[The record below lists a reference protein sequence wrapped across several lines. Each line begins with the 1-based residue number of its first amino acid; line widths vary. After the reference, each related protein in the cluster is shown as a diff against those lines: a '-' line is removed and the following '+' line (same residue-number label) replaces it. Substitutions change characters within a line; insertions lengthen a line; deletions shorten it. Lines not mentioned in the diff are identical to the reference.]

1 MAARYSITSNGSPLL
16 DVTSAS
22 VAYTSGVMDISMD
35 TADVYIE
42 FFDSSGNPAT
52 PTAGQVF
59 IYGLPT
65 GTTWLAAYGSPI
77 DATKVTRPVAT
88 YTPPLLD
95 GLCIQAQAQFT
106 GITGATRASVTIY
119 KRGN

>member
-1 MAARYSITSNGSPLL
+1 MATRYTITSNGSPLL
-16 DVTSAS
+16 DVTSSS
-22 VAYTSGVMDISMD
+22 VSYNSGVMEV
-35 TADVYIE
+35 TADIGDVYVE
-42 FFDSSGNPAT
+42 FFDNAGAPAT

-65 GTTWLAAYGSPI
+65 GTTWLQAYGSPL

-119 KRGN
+119 KR